1 MAPSTSMMV
10 VLVLVSTSD
19 PSVITPG
26 LEPGEK
32 VPLTVTG
39 PLTVPVPI
47 SQAEAAT
54 ERPPEP
60 SEPLTLSLPADTVVA
75 PE

>member
-1 MAPSTSMMV
+1 M
-10 VLVLVSTSD
+10 
-19 PSVITPG
+19 ITPG